1 VFHNATQHGKIIA
14 DGAECRRER
23 IRRIRVQGHR
33 MARDVISTCP
43 VCSSELSI
51 TKLLCGG
58 CGTAIEGDF
67 NVGRFGRLNREQLA
81 LLESFLRARGNA
93 KELEREL
100 KVSYPTV
107 RARIEALVRVLGL
120 ADGSPAPDFDD
131 SAGRAAES
139 AEIRRDVLE
148 RLARHDISAQEAAAL
163 LRGRKE

>member
-1 VFHNATQHGKIIA
+1 
-14 DGAECRRER
+14 
-23 IRRIRVQGHR
+23 

-51 TKLLCGG
+51 TRLVCRG

-67 NVGRFGRLNREQLA
+67 NVGRFGRLNREQLT

-107 RARIEALVRVLGL
+107 RARIEALVRALGL

-131 SAGRAAES
+131 ATGRSAES
-139 AEIRRDVLE
+139 AEVRRDVLE
-148 RLARHDISAQEAAAL
+148 RLARHDISADEAAAL

>member
-1 VFHNATQHGKIIA
+1 
-14 DGAECRRER
+14 
-23 IRRIRVQGHR
+23 

-43 VCSSELSI
+43 VCSNELSI
-51 TKLLCGG
+51 TRLQCRG

-107 RARIEALVRVLGL
+107 RARIESLVKALGL
-120 ADGSPAPDFDD
+120 EGGA
-131 SAGRAAES
+131 AGDEGEDWPGRSSEMAEL
-139 AEIRRDVLE
+139 RRDVLE
-148 RLARHDISAQEAAAL
+148 RLARHEITADEAAAL